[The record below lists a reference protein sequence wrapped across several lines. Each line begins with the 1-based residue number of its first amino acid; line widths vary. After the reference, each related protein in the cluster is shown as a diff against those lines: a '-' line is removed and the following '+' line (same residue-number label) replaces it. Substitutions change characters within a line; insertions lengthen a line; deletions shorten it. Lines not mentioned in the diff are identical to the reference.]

1 MGLANDYSAARH
13 THLPHHTPALSAAQ
27 PVHGDTPVGEKRQ
40 EVDRRRVAVRRIGY
54 RPGSHHRHRQ
64 HRGRGYG
71 SGIRRSGSSA
81 VVLADRCFRHSHKIW
96 RGSAGNKIPHQVS
109 RRPHDGRPDV
119 CLGARS
125 GHEMACRVLC
135 SVHGSDLLRHRQLG
149 AGQCHSHP
157 WLRHLRHQSCR
168 DWSRGG
174 PCDGCRHPRRSEEHR
189 PSMRYAGACYGHTLC
204 HRLLLYPRLKQRIH
218 LACDTD
224 YSRECL
230 LSRGGR
236 WRTGWQ
242 RHNDSRT
249 LRHSPGPVFQRVGTG
264 FGSHRGSRSTDSQ
277 PGEAGTGVIERH
289 FLGHGDNLRPHR
301 TGHREQ
307 HTGLS
312 IPR

>member
-1 MGLANDYSAARH
+1 
-13 THLPHHTPALSAAQ
+13 
-27 PVHGDTPVGEKRQ
+27 
-40 EVDRRRVAVRRIGY
+40 
-54 RPGSHHRHRQ
+54 
-64 HRGRGYG
+64 
-71 SGIRRSGSSA
+71 
-81 VVLADRCFRHSHKIW
+81 
-96 RGSAGNKIPHQVS
+96 
-109 RRPHDGRPDV
+109 
-119 CLGARS
+119 
-125 GHEMACRVLC
+125 
-135 SVHGSDLLRHRQLG
+135 
-149 AGQCHSHP
+149 
-157 WLRHLRHQSCR
+157 
-168 DWSRGG
+168 
-174 PCDGCRHPRRSEEHR
+174 
-189 PSMRYAGACYGHTLC
+189 MRYAGACYGRALC
-204 HRLLLYPRLKQRIH
+204 HRLLLHTRPKQRIH

-312 IPR
+312 RDRLQERGCADSRRLQQDSRHRGTAAVVRTAHFRLHNHSGMELLRGESHRIPRERKAGKPHSIHPRGTESRKVCRHQQKHHSTITTSPSSSTEYSTP